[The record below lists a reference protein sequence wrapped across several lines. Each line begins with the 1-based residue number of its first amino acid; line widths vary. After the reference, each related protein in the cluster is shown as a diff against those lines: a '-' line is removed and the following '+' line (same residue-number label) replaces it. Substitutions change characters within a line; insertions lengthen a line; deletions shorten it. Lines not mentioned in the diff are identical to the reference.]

1 MKLSPVARRG
11 VDYIFA
17 FFLRACSAVVG
28 ATPRLTAV
36 LAEDCH
42 GLPLMLPFSL
52 LPTPGLETVLA
63 EEAGIDYS
71 ETGLE
76 PLGTTNPEDLAE
88 ELRSELNAPDDLSLL
103 QLKQLSRPVADDEHI
118 YLNLTLTAPA
128 AG

>member
-1 MKLSPVARRG
+1 M
-11 VDYIFA
+11 
-17 FFLRACSAVVG
+17 
-28 ATPRLTAV
+28 
-36 LAEDCH
+36 
-42 GLPLMLPFSL
+42 PLMLPFSL
-52 LPTPGLETVLA
+52 LPTPVLA

-88 ELRSELNAPDDLSLL
+88 ELRSELNAPDDLSSLL
-103 QLKQLSRPVADDEHI
+103 QLKQLSRSVADDEHI